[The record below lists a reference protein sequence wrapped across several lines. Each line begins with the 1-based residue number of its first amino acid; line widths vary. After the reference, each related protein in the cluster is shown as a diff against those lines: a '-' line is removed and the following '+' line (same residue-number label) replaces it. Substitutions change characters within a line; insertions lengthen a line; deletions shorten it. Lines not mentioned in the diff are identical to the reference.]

1 MDTLDCVVIGA
12 GVVGL
17 AIARQLAMAGR
28 EVLICEAESQ
38 IGQHCSSRNSEV
50 IHAGLY
56 YPSGSL
62 KARLCVQGRD
72 LLYRYCAERRIPHQ
86 RIGKLLLAN
95 TVADLPRLQAIAS
108 RAATN
113 GVHDLQWLDAAGV
126 RALEPALSAHAALLS
141 PSTGI
146 IDSHALLQALLAD
159 AEAHGAQLACHSP
172 LNRGRVLADGME
184 LEIAG
189 ITIKARSVINAAG
202 AWAAA
207 VASNIEGVPRETI
220 PTAHYARGVY
230 FSLSG
235 HSPFSRLI
243 YPLPEAGG
251 LGCHLTLD
259 LAGQARFGPDVE
271 WIDGVDYQLDPA
283 RAAAFYH
290 SIRQWWP
297 QLADGALQPGYAGV
311 RPKLAGPSEPDAD
324 FVIQGPAEYGIAGL
338 INLYGIESPGL
349 TSCLALAAMV
359 GAMANQHR

>member
-1 MDTLDCVVIGA
+1 MEQVDCVVIGA

-17 AIARQLAMAGR
+17 AIARQLAMNGR

-56 YPSGSL
+56 YPTGSL
-62 KARLCVQGRD
+62 KAQLCVQGRAM
-72 LLYRYCAERRIPHQ
+72 LYRYCAERHIPHQ

-95 TVADLPRLQAIAS
+95 GPADLPRLQDIAR
-108 RAATN
+108 RAAAN
-113 GVHDLQWLDAAGV
+113 GVDDLQWLDAAGV
-126 RALEPALSAHAALLS
+126 RALEPSLNAHAALLS

-146 IDSHALLQALLAD
+146 VDSHGLLQALLAD

-172 LNRGRVLADGME
+172 LSRGRIAADSME

-189 ITIKARSVINAAG
+189 ITIQAKLVINAAG
-202 AWAAA
+202 LWAAA
-207 VASNIEGVPRETI
+207 VASKIEGVPRETI
-220 PTAHYARGVY
+220 PTAHYARGMY

-235 HSPFSRLI
+235 RSPFSRLI
-243 YPLPEAGG
+243 YPLPEPGG

-271 WIDGVDYQLDPA
+271 WLDGVDYRLDPT
-283 RAAAFYH
+283 RADAFYH
-290 SIRQWWP
+290 SIRRWWP
-297 QLADGALQPGYAGV
+297 QLPDGALQPGYAGV
-311 RPKLAGPSEPDAD
+311 RPKLVGPGMPDAD
-324 FVIQGPAEYGIAGL
+324 FVIQGPAQHGVAGL

-359 GAMANQHR
+359 GAMANQYG

>member
-1 MDTLDCVVIGA
+1 MEQVDCVVIGA

-28 EVLICEAESQ
+28 EVLICEAEGQ

-56 YPSGSL
+56 YPTGSL
-62 KARLCVQGRD
+62 KARLCVQGRAM
-72 LLYRYCAERRIPHQ
+72 LYRYCAERHIPHQ

-95 TVADLPRLQAIAS
+95 TAEDMPRLQDIAH
-108 RAATN
+108 RAVAN
-113 GVHDLQWLDAAGV
+113 GVDDLQWLDAAGV
-126 RALEPALSAHAALLS
+126 RALEPALHTHAALLS

-172 LNRGRVLADGME
+172 LSRGRVLADGME

-189 ITIKARSVINAAG
+189 ITIQARSVINAAG
-202 AWAAA
+202 AWAPA
-207 VASNIEGVPRETI
+207 VAASMAGVPRETI

-235 HSPFSRLI
+235 RSPFSRLI

-271 WIDGVDYQLDPA
+271 WIDSVDYRLDPA

-290 SIRQWWP
+290 SIRRWWP
-297 QLADGALQPGYAGV
+297 QLPDNALQPGYAGV
-311 RPKLAGPSEPDAD
+311 RAKLAGPGEPDAD
-324 FVIQGPAEYGIAGL
+324 FVIQGPAQHGVAGL

-359 GAMANQHR
+359 GAMANQTA

>member
-1 MDTLDCVVIGA
+1 MDTLDCGVIGA

-28 EVLICEAESQ
+28 EVMICEAEGQ

-95 TVADLPRLQAIAS
+95 TAADMPRLQDIAS

-113 GVHDLQWLDAAGV
+113 GVHDLQWLDAAAI
-126 RALEPALSAHAALLS
+126 RALEPALSAYAALLS

-207 VASNIEGVPRETI
+207 VASSIEGVPRETI

-235 HSPFSRLI
+235 RSPFSRLI

-271 WIDGVDYQLDPA
+271 WIDSVDYQLDPA

-311 RPKLAGPSEPDAD
+311 RPKLAGPGEPDAD
-324 FVIQGPAEYGIAGL
+324 FVIQGPAEHGVTGL

-349 TSCLALAAMV
+349 TSCLALAEAV
-359 GAMANQHR
+359 TAMANQHR

>member
-12 GVVGL
+12 GVVEL

-28 EVLICEAESQ
+28 EVMICEAEAQ
-38 IGQHCSSRNSEV
+38 PGQHTSSRNSEV

-56 YPSGSL
+56 YPTGSL
-62 KARLCVQGRD
+62 KARLCVQGRAM
-72 LLYRYCAERRIPHQ
+72 LYRYCAERHIPHQ
-86 RIGKLLLAN
+86 RIGKLLLAHS
-95 TVADLPRLQAIAS
+95 AAELPRLQDIAR
-108 RAATN
+108 RAAAN
-113 GVHDLQWLDAAGV
+113 GVDDLQWLDAAGV

-146 IDSHALLQALLAD
+146 VDSHALLQALLAD

-172 LNRGRVLADGME
+172 VSGGRTLPQGLL

-189 ITIKARSVINAAG
+189 MPIQARLVINAAG
-202 AWAAA
+202 LWAAS
-207 VASNIEGVPRETI
+207 VATNIAGVPRETI
-220 PTAHYARGVY
+220 PAAHYARGVY

-235 HSPFSRLI
+235 RSPFSRLI

-271 WIDGVDYQLDPA
+271 WIDGVDYRLDPA

-290 SIRQWWP
+290 SIRRWWP
-297 QLADGALQPGYAGV
+297 QLADDALQPAYAGV
-311 RPKLAGPSEPDAD
+311 RPKLVGPGMADAD
-324 FVIQGPAEYGIAGL
+324 FVIQGPAEHGVAGL

-349 TSCLALAAMV
+349 TSCLALAEAV
-359 GAMANQHR
+359 TALANQHR

>member
-28 EVLICEAESQ
+28 EVMLCEAEGQ

-95 TVADLPRLQAIAS
+95 TAADLPRLQDIAS

-113 GVHDLQWLDAAGV
+113 GVHDLQWLDAAAI
-126 RALEPALSAHAALLS
+126 RALEPALSAYAALLS

-207 VASNIEGVPRETI
+207 VASSIEGVPRETI

-235 HSPFSRLI
+235 RSPFSRLI

-311 RPKLAGPSEPDAD
+311 RPKLAGPGEPDAD
-324 FVIQGPAEYGIAGL
+324 FVIQGPAEHGVTGL

-349 TSCLALAAMV
+349 TSCLALAEAV
-359 GAMANQHR
+359 TAMANQHR

>member
-28 EVLICEAESQ
+28 EVMICEAEGQ

-95 TVADLPRLQAIAS
+95 TAADLPRLQAIAR
-108 RAATN
+108 RAAAN
-113 GVHDLQWLDAAGV
+113 GVHDLQWLDAAGI
-126 RALEPALSAHAALLS
+126 RALEPALHAHAALLS

-189 ITIKARSVINAAG
+189 MPIQTRLVINAAG

-207 VASNIEGVPRETI
+207 VASSIEGVPRETI

-235 HSPFSRLI
+235 RSPFSRLI

-311 RPKLAGPSEPDAD
+311 RPKLAGPGEPDAD
-324 FVIQGPAEYGIAGL
+324 FVIQGPAEHGVTGL

-349 TSCLALAAMV
+349 TSCLALAEAV
-359 GAMANQHR
+359 TAMANQHR

>member
-1 MDTLDCVVIGA
+1 MDQVDCVVIGA

-28 EVLICEAESQ
+28 EVLVCEAEGQ

-56 YPSGSL
+56 YPTGSL
-62 KARLCVQGRD
+62 KARLCVQGRAM
-72 LLYRYCAERRIPHQ
+72 LYRYCAERHIPHQ

-95 TVADLPRLQAIAS
+95 TAADMPRLQDIAR
-108 RAATN
+108 RAVAN
-113 GVHDLQWLDAAGV
+113 GVEDLQWLDAAGV
-126 RALEPALSAHAALLS
+126 RALEPQLQAHAALLS

-172 LNRGRVLADGME
+172 LSRGRVVADGME

-189 ITIKARSVINAAG
+189 ITIKARVVINAAG
-202 AWAAA
+202 AWAPA
-207 VASNIEGVPRETI
+207 VASSMAGVPRETI

-235 HSPFSRLI
+235 RSPFSRLI

-271 WIDGVDYQLDPA
+271 WIDGVDYRLDPA

-290 SIRQWWP
+290 SIRRWWP
-297 QLADGALQPGYAGV
+297 QLPDSALQPGYAGV
-311 RPKLAGPSEPDAD
+311 RPKLAGPGAPDAD
-324 FVIQGPAEYGIAGL
+324 FVIQGPAQHGVVGL

-349 TSCLALAAMV
+349 TSCLALAALV
-359 GAMANQHR
+359 GAMANQTT

>member
-1 MDTLDCVVIGA
+1 MDQVDCVVIGA

-17 AIARQLAMAGR
+17 AIARQLTMAGR
-28 EVLICEAESQ
+28 EVLICEAEGQ

-56 YPSGSL
+56 YPTGSL
-62 KARLCVQGRD
+62 KARLCVQGRAM
-72 LLYRYCAERRIPHQ
+72 LYRYCAERHIPHQ

-95 TVADLPRLQAIAS
+95 TAVDMPRLQDIAR
-108 RAATN
+108 RAAAN
-113 GVHDLQWLDAAGV
+113 GVDDLQWLDAAGV
-126 RALEPALSAHAALLS
+126 RALEPALNAHAALHS

-146 IDSHALLQALLAD
+146 VDSHALLQTLLTD
-159 AEAHGAQLACHSP
+159 AQAHGAQLACHSP
-172 LNRGRVLADGME
+172 LSRGRVVADGME
-184 LEIAG
+184 LAIAG
-189 ITIKARSVINAAG
+189 ITIKARLVINAAG
-202 AWAAA
+202 LWAPKVAA
-207 VASNIEGVPRETI
+207 SIAGVPRETI

-235 HSPFSRLI
+235 RSPFLRLI

-271 WIDGVDYQLDPA
+271 WIDGVDYRLDPT

-290 SIRQWWP
+290 SIRRWWT
-297 QLADGALQPGYAGV
+297 QLPDGALQPGYAGV
-311 RPKLAGPSEPDAD
+311 RPKLAGPGQPDAD
-324 FVIQGPAEYGIAGL
+324 FVIQGPAQHGVAGL

-349 TSCLALAAMV
+349 TSCLALAGLVADMTTQ
-359 GAMANQHR
+359 AA

>member
-28 EVLICEAESQ
+28 EVMICEAEAH

-56 YPSGSL
+56 YPPSSL
-62 KARLCVQGRD
+62 KAQLCVQGRAM
-72 LLYRYCAERRIPHQ
+72 LYRYCAERHIPHQ
-86 RIGKLLLAN
+86 RIGKLLVAN
-95 TVADLPRLQAIAS
+95 TAAELPQLQAIAQ
-108 RAATN
+108 RATQN
-113 GVHDLQWLDAAGV
+113 GVYDLQWLDAAGI
-126 RALEPALSAHAALLS
+126 RALEPALHAHAALLS

-146 IDSHALLQALLAD
+146 INSHALLQALLAD

-172 LNRGRVLADGME
+172 VSGGRITPQGLALD
-184 LEIAG
+184 IAG
-189 ITIKARSVINAAG
+189 MPIQARLVINAAG
-202 AWAAA
+202 LWAPSVAA
-207 VASNIEGVPRETI
+207 SISDVPRETI
-220 PTAHYARGVY
+220 PAARYARGVY

-235 HSPFSRLI
+235 RSPFARLI

-290 SIRQWWP
+290 SIRRWWP
-297 QLADGALQPGYAGV
+297 QLPDGALQPAYAGV
-311 RPKLAGPSEPDAD
+311 RPKLAGPGEPDAD
-324 FVIQGPAEYGIAGL
+324 FVIQGPAQHGVAGL

-349 TSCLALAAMV
+349 TSCLALAEAVSTMV
-359 GAMANQHR
+359 NQRR

>member
-28 EVLICEAESQ
+28 EVMLCEAEGQ

-95 TVADLPRLQAIAS
+95 TAADMPRLQDIAS

-113 GVHDLQWLDAAGV
+113 GVHDLQWLDAAAI
-126 RALEPALSAHAALLS
+126 RALEPALSAYAALLS

-207 VASNIEGVPRETI
+207 VASSIEGVPRETI

-235 HSPFSRLI
+235 RSPFSRLI

-311 RPKLAGPSEPDAD
+311 RPKLAGPGEPDAD
-324 FVIQGPAEYGIAGL
+324 FVIQGPAEHGVTGL

-349 TSCLALAAMV
+349 TSCLALAEAV
-359 GAMANQHR
+359 TAMANQHR

>member
-1 MDTLDCVVIGA
+1 MDQVDCVVIGA

-28 EVLICEAESQ
+28 EVLICEAEGQ

-56 YPSGSL
+56 YPTGSL
-62 KARLCVQGRD
+62 KARLCVQGRAM
-72 LLYRYCAERRIPHQ
+72 LYRYCTERHIPHQ

-95 TVADLPRLQAIAS
+95 TAADMPRLQDIAR
-108 RAATN
+108 RAVTN
-113 GVHDLQWLDAAGV
+113 GVDDLQWLDAAGV
-126 RALEPALSAHAALLS
+126 RALEPQLQAHAALRS

-172 LNRGRVLADGME
+172 FNSGRVVADGME

-189 ITIKARSVINAAG
+189 ITIKARFVINAAG
-202 AWAAA
+202 AWAPA
-207 VASNIEGVPRETI
+207 VAASMAGVPRETI

-235 HSPFSRLI
+235 RSPFSRLI

-271 WIDGVDYQLDPA
+271 WIDGVDYRLDPT

-290 SIRQWWP
+290 SIRRWWP
-297 QLADGALQPGYAGV
+297 QLPDNALQPGYAGV
-311 RPKLAGPSEPDAD
+311 RPKLAGPGQPDAD
-324 FVIQGPAEYGIAGL
+324 FVIQGPAQHGVAGL

-349 TSCLALAAMV
+349 TSCLALAERVSRMLSQA
-359 GAMANQHR
+359 A